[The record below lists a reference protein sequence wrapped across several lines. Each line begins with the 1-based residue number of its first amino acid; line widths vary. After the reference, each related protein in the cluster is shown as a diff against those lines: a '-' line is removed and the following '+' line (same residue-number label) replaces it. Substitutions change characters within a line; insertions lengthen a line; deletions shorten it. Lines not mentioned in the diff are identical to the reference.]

1 MFLMGLFWFIS
12 VLFPS
17 QFKFKSIDGVLG
29 DRSRGRRM
37 EVVDGATRQKNWR
50 AASITMLLKIR
61 NEIGSRVSF
70 VLFAKLDLNLFSL
83 I

>member
-17 QFKFKSIDGVLG
+17 QFKSKFKSIDGVLG

-50 AASITMLLKIR
+50 AASITMLLKRLAQGSHLCYLR
-61 NEIGSRVSF
+61 N
-70 VLFAKLDLNLFSL
+70 
-83 I
+83 